1 MTKKNGQNLVTTVS
15 LDFDD
20 IIIGLMF
27 NLLRTHHPVKR
38 VKVNKRFKRAVELN
52 GRTYILPKDKT
63 ILFSTLF
70 RELETL
76 YDSEY
81 DEIMHVLSSF
91 YKF

>member
-1 MTKKNGQNLVTTVS
+1 MTKKNGQTLATTAS

-20 IIIGLMF
+20 IIVGLMF

-38 VKVNKRFKRAVELN
+38 VKIEKRFKRAVEVN
-52 GRTYILPKDKT
+52 GRTYVLPRDKT
-63 ILFSTLF
+63 ILSSILFS
-70 RELETL
+70 ELETL

-81 DEIMHVLSSF
+81 EEIMHVLSNF